1 MPWSTTLAIFGRMLK
16 CGKFASTF
24 MVTISVQCRK
34 RSKHRSPNYRG
45 AVNSNTGAAFE
56 MERQL
61 PPREVEFQGTISHFI
76 HYSVWKFTCF
86 TFFFFTSVSFFHSVF
101 HFFTRFFVFC
111 SIVFSFFHLPF
122 HFFHFCAKKLSEKKV
137 KKARKNREKVAYFS
151 VCCFRALFTHVFTR
165 FFICYIQLFFHFFT
179 RLFIFSLLCE
189 KVEWKKSENFAQT
202 NREKVAYFSVCCFRA
217 LFKFTQTFCYKGALG
232 SQERP
237 NRDGWT
243 PSYGWAEVPPME
255 LWDPEPW
262 HFLPEPSAGFSKG
275 REPKYR
281 WTNSSFLACMYN
293 IVNGKC
299 FEHLT
304 LKCIYINPAN
314 IPGCTRTS
322 WEITRA
328 GQASWDSGSG
338 ISKREGKAGSD
349 CPGSCKWYHWRST
362 WCQSCQRARNP
373 RYSRRW
379 FSTIWG
385 RVPWQ
390 PTRSLG

>member
-24 MVTISVQCRK
+24 TVTISVQCRK

-56 MERQL
+56 MDRQL
-61 PPREVEFQGTISHFI
+61 PPREVEFQGTISQFI
-76 HYSVWKFTCF
+76 
-86 TFFFFTSVSFFHSVF
+86 FFSMKIHLFYIHFFHQCFIFSLDFSVFHSIF
-101 HFFTRFFVFC
+101 HFFTRFFIFSLVFC
-111 SIVFSFFHLPF
+111 I
-122 HFFHFCAKKLSEKKV
+122 
-137 KKARKNREKVAYFS
+137 
-151 VCCFRALFTHVFTR
+151 LFNC
-165 FFICYIQLFFHFFT
+165 FFIFFT
-179 RLFIFSLLCE
+179 RLFIFFTFVRESWV
-189 KVEWKKSENFAQT
+189 KKKWKRHERIVKKWRIFPYAASAH
-202 NREKVAYFSVCCFRA
+202 FSN
-217 LFKFTQTFCYKGALG
+217 LKFTQTFCYKGALG

-299 FEHLT
+299 FQHLT
-304 LKCIYINPAN
+304 FFMYIPKSSQHPRLHKNFVRN
-314 IPGCTRTS
+314 YESR
-322 WEITRA
+322 
-328 GQASWDSGSG
+328 SGKLRFR
-338 ISKREGKAGSD
+338 KR
-349 CPGSCKWYHWRST
+349 
-362 WCQSCQRARNP
+362 N
-373 RYSRRW
+373 
-379 FSTIWG
+379 
-385 RVPWQ
+385 
-390 PTRSLG
+390 